1 MADLA
6 GRGGGALLFSC
17 PQGCPDRVPS
27 PPAAEISASPAAEVL
42 EGTATTLSCDVPGR
56 EGHPEELSYTWYKN
70 GVWLQEGSAHT
81 LLFPAVAAGDA
92 GYYSCQVTNSQ
103 GSDTA
108 QAISLSVTCECHQLL
123 PPPKIQEIPPKKFMA
138 PGGILW
144 AYSRFWARAGCEG
157 EGGTWDIWKSDT
169 CGKL

>member
-1 MADLA
+1 M
-6 GRGGGALLFSC
+6 R
-17 PQGCPDRVPS
+17 
-27 PPAAEISASPAAEVL
+27 

-56 EGHPEELSYTWYKN
+56 EGHPEELTYTWYKN
-70 GVWLQEGSAHT
+70 SAWLKEGPAHT

-123 PPPKIQEIPPKKFMA
+123 PHRAVQTPKIHEIPKKIHGRASSRA
-138 PGGILW
+138 PQGQMG
-144 AYSRFWARAGCEG
+144 AGVSPAG
-157 EGGTWDIWKSDT
+157 
-169 CGKL
+169 